1 MPRKRW
7 LDPEIWKD
15 PDFIRLTFRQRL
27 LFIGLFSN
35 ADDEGLIEADY
46 GHVKAAV
53 FPGDVYQEMEYET
66 DLEMLQQVAG
76 QGKSARIVE
85 KKSCMVVLYVA
96 EGRQIIWLPKW
107 FRYQVIDHPTS
118 SKLPR
123 PNKKLLHKFPEYYA
137 GWRKYFS
144 DDSKSPL
151 GALSPGNPPPR
162 VRVGDLSLKEGE
174 DPNWTYRAAV
184 AFGGICEIPHL
195 KTKQKWF
202 RDLVRQGVPQR
213 AIEEAALD
221 PKYQR
226 MDFFDITDDLKAIY
240 LNGGQRGGR
249 KGGDGKP
256 GGHGPQAAVGEFAL
270 KPGELDEETKRRIA
284 ERERRTD
291 TGATSGNGDSAD
303 RGHERRA
310 AQGDEVSG
318 AEKV

>member
-1 MPRKRW
+1 MPRKRQI
-7 LDPEIWKD
+7 DPEIWKD
-15 PDFIRLTFRQRL
+15 PDFIRLTYRQRL

-66 DLEMLQQVAG
+66 DLEMLQQLAG
-76 QGKSARIVE
+76 QRKSAQIVD

-96 EGRQIIWLPKW
+96 EGRQIIWLTKW
-107 FRYQVIDHPTS
+107 FRYQVIDHPTR

-123 PNKKLLHKFPEYYA
+123 PNKKLRHKFPEYYV

-144 DDSKSPL
+144 DDSESPL
-151 GALSPGNPPPR
+151 GALDSGNPPPR
-162 VRVGDLSLKEGE
+162 VRVGDLSLKGGE

-221 PKYQR
+221 PKYQH
-226 MDFFDITDDLKAIY
+226 MDFFDITDDLKAIH

-249 KGGDGKP
+249 KGGDRQP
-256 GGHGPQAAVGEFAL
+256 SSHGPQAAIGKFAL
-270 KPGELDEETKRRIA
+270 QPGELESQTSARIA
-284 ERERRTD
+284 ERERKEREGEGG
-291 TGATSGNGDSAD
+291 GAPQNRGDRD
-303 RGHERRA
+303 DA
-310 AQGDEVSG
+310 AQGNEV
-318 AEKV
+318 